1 MGKTY
6 TGNQI
11 RKYRKEK
18 GLTQRQL
25 GERCGIDE
33 ANIRKY
39 ELGNA
44 NPKLETLHRIA
55 NALNI
60 SYLKLVE
67 SEIIESSMENVEEER
82 KSILREFVRLN
93 KEQEENNIPELK
105 KQISNV
111 LEKLNI
117 NDKQILELLN
127 EMDNIETDK
136 KRTNKFF
143 DALNKKGQKKAA
155 DYVEDLS
162 KIPEYKK
169 K

>member
-6 TGNQI
+6 TGDQI

-18 GLTQRQL
+18 GFTQKEL
-25 GERCGIDE
+25 GERCGMDE

-67 SEIIESSMENVEEER
+67 SEIVESSMKNVEEER
-82 KSILREFVRLN
+82 KNILKEFVRLN
-93 KEQEENNIPELK
+93 NELKENNTPELK
-105 KQISNV
+105 KQIVNV
-111 LEKLNI
+111 EEQLNT
-117 NDKQILELLN
+117 NDKQILELLY

-136 KRTNKFF
+136 DKINKFF
-143 DALNKKGQKKAA
+143 DTLNKNGRKKAV
-155 DYVEDLS
+155 DYIKDLT
-162 KIPEYKK
+162 KIPEYRKV
-169 K
+169 